1 MDKHTLLELGQ
12 EILQS
17 KDQVNASKMQ
27 QLNQKLMN
35 GRLNLAFCGHF
46 SAGKSTLINK
56 LCGYPLLPSSPIP
69 TSANV
74 VTILNGD
81 AQGIVYRRSEEG
93 LVKQKVDLDELDQ
106 YCKNGEMIDSVEIC
120 YPIPLL
126 GNEAALL
133 DTPGIDS
140 TDQAHMMA
148 TESALHLA
156 DVVFYVMDYNHV
168 QSEMNFTFVKR
179 LKEWDK
185 PVYLIVNQIDK
196 HREEELSFEIYKQ
209 GVEEAFLNWGIPF
222 DGIVYLSLKVPSHPH
237 HEWGKLQWL
246 VKELLTRRTSLTQWN
261 VKYSAKQII
270 HNHANWIRETNE
282 DERRRL
288 QQELDGQRSEKA
300 ILEYEHA
307 TTERTKLL
315 AMPEQQAAKW
325 LKSCEKILDNANITP
340 ASTRDL
346 AQAYLESRKPGFK
359 VGWFG
364 GAVKT
369 AQEVDRRL
377 QAFHASYSEELRTHV
392 IWHLISEWKREAE
405 LHGLQPS
412 ILESTIVSMNNG
424 IQLDWLA
431 NQVSTGAV
439 VSGEYTLNYTKQVAA
454 DTKIRYRRFCLEA
467 IDTLRNALQC
477 RVNEEVQQ
485 LDQQLEK
492 LSRELEAYLQLQA
505 LDQRERNQE
514 EALLQKIGDAK
525 EWAQHKPSLPDLHLY
540 RINQSPDTEEN
551 VSLSDEWRQQSE
563 RSALATLVSYN
574 ESDSYILNKSDDST
588 NDMRERS
595 LNMVKRLTDGAN
607 LLKGLPG
614 LQSITATLEDRA
626 QKLLSNRF
634 TVALFGAFSA
644 GKSSFANALIGERL
658 LPVSPN
664 PTTAAINTIVPPTL
678 EYPHA
683 TAIVRMKEEQAL
695 RDEVRHSL
703 SLLGIQGIELEN
715 LTKWLDT
722 MKPEHV
728 VTSGKPHFTFLQ
740 AVGRGWQQML
750 PSFGQE
756 LVIGLDRFST
766 FVADEAYSCFV
777 QSIELHY
784 QHPLADQGVVL
795 VDTPGADSINARHT
809 GVAFNYLKNADAI
822 LFVTYYNHAFSQ
834 ADREFL
840 MQLGR
845 VKDALEMDK
854 MFFIVNAADLAS
866 SVNELEE
873 VCKHVETNLIQH
885 GIRQPRLYP
894 VSSQLAVDAKVH
906 HDPNRLIESGF
917 SSFEQ
922 AFRQFAFTELGGL
935 ALHAAQMELN
945 QAIQLLEDFRYE
957 AESGED
963 VRKQKLSKLVEDEQ
977 SVKSTLNKQSDA
989 DGLQIVDREV
999 RELLYYVKQRIGY
1012 RFGEWYNYSFNPS
1025 SLREDGRDIK
1035 ASLRACWTQ
1044 LCSLLSVALSQE
1056 VLATTLLL
1064 DKKTWEVATKHF
1076 NKQADEIGQLWNG
1089 FLTEAPRFPNS
1100 ITPEIDEDVHIPLI
1114 DVKRLYVHF
1123 KNGKSFF
1130 EGEGKANLRLELT
1143 PLLELAVS
1151 NYVDLQLGYLLSHYS
1166 AYFDKCLRA
1175 NHVNLQRI
1183 TEDHIIRRRSALE
1196 QQIDLSELN
1205 RIYRTLRDLT
1215 LVE

>member
-1 MDKHTLLELGQ
+1 MDKHTLLELAQ
-12 EILQS
+12 EILQRE
-17 KDQVNASKMQ
+17 DLVNASKMQ
-27 QLNQKLMN
+27 QLHQKWMDD
-35 GRLNLAFCGHF
+35 RLNLAFCGHF
-46 SAGKSTLINK
+46 SAGKSTLINQ

-74 VTILNGD
+74 VTIMNGD

-93 LVKQKVDLDELDQ
+93 LVKQKVDLHELDQ
-106 YCKNGEMIDSVEIC
+106 YCKNGEMIDSVDIFF
-120 YPIPLL
+120 PIPLL
-126 GNEAALL
+126 GNKAALL

-140 TDQAHMMA
+140 TDQAHMLA

-246 VKELLTRRTSLTQWN
+246 IKELLTRSTSLTRWN
-261 VKYSAKQII
+261 VKYSAKQIT
-270 HNHANWIRETNE
+270 HSHANWIRETNE

-300 ILEYEHA
+300 ILEYERVIK
-307 TTERTKLL
+307 ERSELL
-315 AMPEQQAAKW
+315 AMPERQAAKW
-325 LKSCEKILDNANITP
+325 LKACEKILDNANITP
-340 ASTRDL
+340 ATTRDL
-346 AQAYLESRKPGFK
+346 AQSYLESRKPGFK

-364 GAVKT
+364 SALKT

-377 QAFHASYSEELRTHV
+377 QAFHTSYSEELRAHV
-392 IWHLISEWKREAE
+392 IWHLTSEWKREAE

-412 ILESTIVSMNNG
+412 ILESTIAAMDSGV
-424 IQLDWLA
+424 QADWLA

-439 VSGEYTLNYTKQVAA
+439 VSGEYTLNYTKHVAA
-454 DTKIRYRRFCLEA
+454 ETKIRYRRFCLEA
-467 IDTLRNALQC
+467 IEMLGDELQR
-477 RVNEEVQQ
+477 RVNEKVDQ
-485 LDQQLEK
+485 LDQQLKK
-492 LSRELEAYLQLQA
+492 LSRELENYLQLQA
-505 LDQRERNQE
+505 LEQRERDE
-514 EALLQKIGDAK
+514 EEGLLQKLEDAQ
-525 EWAQHKPSLPDLHLY
+525 EWAGQRPSLPDLHLY
-540 RINQSPDTEEN
+540 RINKTPETEEN
-551 VSLSDEWRQQSE
+551 VDLSDALIQQSE
-563 RSALATLVSYN
+563 RSALATLVSFTQT
-574 ESDSYILNKSDDST
+574 DSFILNKADDPT
-588 NDMRERS
+588 DDMRERFI
-595 LNMVKRLTDGAN
+595 NMARRLTDGAN

-614 LQSITATLEDRA
+614 LQSITATLEDRS

-664 PTTAAINTIVPPTL
+664 PTTAAINTIVPPTT
-678 EYPHA
+678 EYPHG

-703 SLLGIQGIELEN
+703 ALIGIQGIELES
-715 LTKWLDT
+715 LTKWLHT

-740 AVGRGWQQML
+740 AVSRGWQQML
-750 PSFGQE
+750 PYFGQE

-784 QHPLADQGVVL
+784 QHPLADQGVIL
-795 VDTPGADSINARHT
+795 VDTPGADSIHARHT

-854 MFFIVNAADLAS
+854 MFFIVNASDLAS
-866 SVNELEE
+866 SVNELED
-873 VCKHVETNLIQH
+873 VCHHVETNLIQH

-894 VSSQLAVDAKVH
+894 VSSQLAVDAKVN
-906 HDPNRLIESGF
+906 HDSNLLMESGF
-917 SSFEQ
+917 SSFEK
-922 AFRQFAFTELGGL
+922 AFRHFAFTELGGL
-935 ALHAAQMELN
+935 ALHAARMELN
-945 QAIQLLEDFRYE
+945 QANHLLEDFRFE
-957 AESGED
+957 AEAGED
-963 VRKQKLSKLVEDEQ
+963 VRNRRLAKLAEDEQ
-977 SVKSTLNKQSDA
+977 SVKAVLGEQSDA
-989 DGLQIVDREV
+989 DGLQMVDREV
-999 RELLYYVKQRIGY
+999 RELLYYVKQRVGY
-1012 RFGEWYNYSFNPS
+1012 RFGEWFNFAFNPS

-1089 FLTEAPRFPNS
+1089 FLTEPPRFPNS
-1100 ITPEIDEDVHIPLI
+1100 ITPTIDEDVHILQI

-1123 KNGKSFF
+1123 KNGKTFF

-1143 PLLELAVS
+1143 PLLESAVS
-1151 NYVDLQLGYLLSHYS
+1151 NYVELQLGHLLSHYS
-1166 AYFDKCLRA
+1166 AYFNRCLLA
-1175 NHVNLQRI
+1175 NNLNLQRM

-1196 QQIDLSELN
+1196 QQIDLSELD
-1205 RIYRTLRDLT
+1205 RIHRTLRELT
-1215 LVE
+1215 LFE